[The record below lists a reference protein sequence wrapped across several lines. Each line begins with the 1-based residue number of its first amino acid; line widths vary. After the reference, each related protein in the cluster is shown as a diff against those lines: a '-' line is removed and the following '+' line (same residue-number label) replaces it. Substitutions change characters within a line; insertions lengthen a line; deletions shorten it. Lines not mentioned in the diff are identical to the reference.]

1 VSRLHSVGV
10 ELEVPLHDVD
20 LLGIVW
26 HGHYYKYF
34 EIARTALLR
43 SRELD
48 EPTLRELGVAF
59 VIVETRCRH
68 TAPLR
73 YADRFRVEA
82 GLHAEHSPGRL
93 QVGYRI
99 RRLTPSASAGPHAP
113 AGVARGRTTLVTID
127 AQGNMLPEIPDAI
140 LRRFR
145 G

>member
-1 VSRLHSVGV
+1 VIHPHRVGV
-10 ELEVPLHDVD
+10 DLEVPLHDVD

-26 HGHYYKYF
+26 HGHYFKYF
-34 EIARTALLR
+34 EIARTALMR

-48 EPTLRELGVAF
+48 EPVLREHGVAF

-82 GLHAEHSPGRL
+82 WLDAEPAPDRMR
-93 QVGYRI
+93 VGYRI
-99 RRLTPSASAGPHAP
+99 RNLTPRGSGRAQASS
-113 AGVARGRTTLVTID
+113 GVARGRTTLVTID
-127 AQGNMLPEIPDAI
+127 AQGNMLREIPDAI
-140 LRRFR
+140 LRRIR